1 VTAPVGVAFVCLG
14 NICRSPIAAAVL
26 RAMVDEAGLADQIVV
41 ESAGTSDYNVGKEAD
56 PRAVAVLGRH
66 GYPIVHTARQFTT
79 EDFDRIDLVIALDGA
94 NRRDLLRLAR
104 TEQDRAKIHL
114 LLEFDPASGP
124 DADVP
129 DPWYGEDTDFDAT
142 IGLVTPACRGL
153 LEHLRQRL

>member
-1 VTAPVGVAFVCLG
+1 MVSVAFVCLG

-26 RAMVDEAGLADQIVV
+26 RAMVGEAGLSDQIIV

-79 EDFDRIDLVIALDGA
+79 ADFDRMDLVIALDQA

-104 TEQDRAKIHL
+104 ADQDRAKVHL
-114 LLEFDPASGP
+114 LLEFDPAAGP

-129 DPWYGEDTDFDAT
+129 DPWCGEETDFDAT
-142 IGLVTPACRGL
+142 MGLVTPACQGL
-153 LEHLRQRL
+153 LDHLRQRL